1 MAVFE
6 KEFKNFFDIVTRL
19 NLISAEEQKAFEPYF
34 AQLSNNKLY
43 VVLYDRKHDVNH
55 AIRCALYTHLLCTK
69 KNVEKKYYDY
79 VMMAAIYHDS
89 GLDRTK
95 PKEMHGVDGAQL
107 FEKYNKDKYD
117 PKDLEIIKRLI
128 ALHASESNELDIS
141 GLNIRSKKIIAN
153 LNLIY
158 KILKDADAIDRNRLD
173 YSFTKCKPRSLR
185 IPISKSLLEVAD
197 NVLFEYKK
205 KEYVMPGLTDSAK
218 FEYYYKIYVNFA
230 KKYLPV
236 KNEVIAKNLTNSL
249 KIESELGERAK
260 ELFRVPAILFY
271 GSNSMFEL
279 IKDKSDTAANFHL
292 ICSDSPLQSFF
303 RTVFQNDVEIG
314 ISVNEYFD
322 ENGDYIVKYFLDEY
336 VKGAI
341 ERTITNRKITIHVLD
356 GNMFYKA
363 TEDRYN
369 TRDWTS
375 RNYRKIYAM
384 DKFEVDVASF
394 FNALIESKVLSYSPW
409 SVGKEIPNIVNIVRK
424 SYLPRLKTDI
434 DMADND
440 LDDVITKYYPNQR
453 EFVGYFREDVK
464 GIMDSFGRLSDANF
478 DDRAA
483 EVEEFIKEK
492 LQAKNSQD
500 QYVFSAKKINDY
512 LSEKRESGIVVD
524 SKTGRIVKV
533 VTEEDLTLP
542 ETEEVEIV
550 EENPMKGYIAMI
562 VLAAVI
568 GILIGGVIAVV
579 HYFIVR

>member
-19 NLISAEEQKAFEPYF
+19 NLVDANDQKVFEPYF
-34 AQLSNNKLY
+34 SQLSDNKLY

-55 AIRCALYTHLLCTK
+55 AIRCALYTHLLCKK

-89 GLDRTK
+89 GLDRSK
-95 PKEMHGVDGAQL
+95 PKETHGVDGANL

-117 PKDLEIIKRLI
+117 LKDLEIIKRLI
-128 ALHASESNELDIS
+128 ALHASESNELDLS
-141 GLNIRSKKIIAN
+141 GLNIRSKKVIEN

-173 YSFTKCKPRSLR
+173 YSFAKCKPRSLR
-185 IPISKSLLEVAD
+185 LPVSKSLLEIAD
-197 NVLFEYKK
+197 YVLFEYKK
-205 KEYVMPGLTDSAK
+205 KEYVMPNLVDSSK
-218 FEYYYKIYVNFA
+218 FDYYYKIYVNFA

-236 KNEVIAKNLTNSL
+236 KNEVLEKNLANSL

-271 GSNSMFEL
+271 GSNNIFEL

-303 RTVFQNDVEIG
+303 RTVFQNDVEVG
-314 ISVNEYFD
+314 ITVNEYFD
-322 ENGDYIVKYFLDEY
+322 ENGEYIVKYFLDEY

-341 ERTITNRKITIHVLD
+341 EKTISNRKITIHVLD

-363 TEDRYN
+363 TEERYS

-384 DKFEVDVASF
+384 DKFEINVSEF
-394 FNALIESKVLSYSPW
+394 FNTLVESKVLSYSPW
-409 SVGKEIPNIVNIVRK
+409 SSGKEIPNIVNIVKK
-424 SYLPRLKTDI
+424 SYLPRLKDDI
-434 DMADND
+434 DIAENN
-440 LDDVITKYYPNQR
+440 LDDIINKYYPNQK
-453 EFVGYFREDVK
+453 EFIGYFREDIK
-464 GIMDSFGRLSDANF
+464 GIMDSFGRLSDANY
-478 DDRAA
+478 DERAK
-483 EVEEFIKEK
+483 EVEEFIQNKF
-492 LQAKNSQD
+492 QIKNSQE
-500 QYVFSAKKINDY
+500 QYVFSTKKINDY
-512 LSEKRESGIVVD
+512 LTKKRESGIVVD
-524 SKTGRIVKV
+524 GKTGRIIKV
-533 VTEEDLTLP
+533 ITEEDLTEP
-542 ETEEVEIV
+542 VEEVEIV
-550 EENPMKGYIAMI
+550 EDNPTKGYIAMI
-562 VLAAVI
+562 ILAAVV

>member
-19 NLISAEEQKAFEPYF
+19 NLVDTNDQKVFEPYF
-34 AQLSNNKLY
+34 SQLSDNKLY

-55 AIRCALYTHLLCTK
+55 AIRCALYTHLLCQK

-89 GLDRTK
+89 GLDRSK
-95 PKEMHGVDGAQL
+95 PKETHGVDGANL
-107 FEKYNKDKYD
+107 FEKYNKDKYEV
-117 PKDLEIIKRLI
+117 KDLEIIKRLI
-128 ALHASESNELDIS
+128 ALHASESNELDLS
-141 GLNIRSKKIIAN
+141 GLNIRSKKVIEN

-173 YSFTKCKPRSLR
+173 YSFAKCKPRSLR
-185 IPISKSLLEVAD
+185 LPVSKSLLEIAD
-197 NVLFEYKK
+197 YVLFEYKK
-205 KEYVMPGLTDSAK
+205 KEYVMPNLVDSSK
-218 FEYYYKIYVNFA
+218 FDYYYKIYVNFA

-236 KNEVIAKNLTNSL
+236 KNEVISKNLANSL

-271 GSNSMFEL
+271 GSNSIFEL

-303 RTVFQNDVEIG
+303 RTVFQNDVEVG
-314 ISVNEYFD
+314 ITVNEYFD
-322 ENGDYIVKYFLDEY
+322 ENGEYIVKYFLDEY

-341 ERTITNRKITIHVLD
+341 ERTISNRKITIHVLD

-363 TEDRYN
+363 TEDRYS

-384 DKFEVDVASF
+384 DKFEINVSDF
-394 FNALIESKVLSYSPW
+394 FNTLVESKVLSYSPW
-409 SVGKEIPNIVNIVRK
+409 SIGKEIPNIVNIVKK

-434 DMADND
+434 DLAEND
-440 LDDVITKYYPNQR
+440 LDDIIDKYYPNQK
-453 EFVGYFREDVK
+453 EFIGYFREDIK
-464 GIMDSFGRLSDANF
+464 GIMDSFGRLSDANY
-478 DDRAA
+478 DERAK
-483 EVEEFIKEK
+483 EVEEFIQDKF
-492 LQAKNSQD
+492 QIKNSQE
-500 QYVFSAKKINDY
+500 QYVFSTKKINDY
-512 LSEKRESGIVVD
+512 ITEKRESGIVVD
-524 SKTGRIVKV
+524 GKTGRIVKV
-533 VTEEDLTLP
+533 VTEEDLTEP
-542 ETEEVEIV
+542 VEEVEIV
-550 EENPMKGYIAMI
+550 EDNPTKGYIAMI
-562 VLAAVI
+562 ILAAVV

>member
-19 NLISAEEQKAFEPYF
+19 NLVDTNDQKVFEPYF
-34 AQLSNNKLY
+34 SQLSDNKLY

-55 AIRCALYTHLLCTK
+55 AIRCALYTHLLCQK

-89 GLDRTK
+89 GLDRSK
-95 PKEMHGVDGAQL
+95 PKETHGVDGANL
-107 FEKYNKDKYD
+107 FEKYNKDKYEV
-117 PKDLEIIKRLI
+117 KDLEIIKRLI
-128 ALHASESNELDIS
+128 ALHASESNELDLS
-141 GLNIRSKKIIAN
+141 GLNIRSKKIIEN

-173 YSFTKCKPRSLR
+173 YSFAKCKPRSLR
-185 IPISKSLLEVAD
+185 LPVSKSLLEIAD
-197 NVLFEYKK
+197 YVLFEYKK
-205 KEYVMPGLTDSAK
+205 KEYVMPNLVDSSK
-218 FEYYYKIYVNFA
+218 FDYYYKIYVNFA

-236 KNEVIAKNLTNSL
+236 KNEVISKNLANSL

-271 GSNSMFEL
+271 GSNSIFEL

-303 RTVFQNDVEIG
+303 RTVFQNDVEVG
-314 ISVNEYFD
+314 ITVNEYFD
-322 ENGDYIVKYFLDEY
+322 ENGEYIVKYFLDEY

-341 ERTITNRKITIHVLD
+341 ERTISNRKITIHVLD

-363 TEDRYN
+363 TEDRYS

-384 DKFEVDVASF
+384 DKFEINVSDF
-394 FNALIESKVLSYSPW
+394 FNTLVESKVLSYSPW
-409 SVGKEIPNIVNIVRK
+409 SIGKEIPNIVNIVKK

-434 DMADND
+434 DLAEND
-440 LDDVITKYYPNQR
+440 LDDIIDKYYPNQK
-453 EFVGYFREDVK
+453 EFIGYFREDIK
-464 GIMDSFGRLSDANF
+464 GIMDSFGRLSDANY
-478 DDRAA
+478 DERAK
-483 EVEEFIKEK
+483 EVEEFIQNKF
-492 LQAKNSQD
+492 QIKNSQE
-500 QYVFSAKKINDY
+500 QYVFSTKKINDY
-512 LSEKRESGIVVD
+512 ITEKRESGIVVD
-524 SKTGRIVKV
+524 GKTGRIVKV
-533 VTEEDLTLP
+533 VTEEDLTEP
-542 ETEEVEIV
+542 VEEVEIV
-550 EENPMKGYIAMI
+550 EDNPTKGYIAMI
-562 VLAAVI
+562 ILAAVV

>member
-19 NLISAEEQKAFEPYF
+19 NLVDTNDQKVFEPYF
-34 AQLSNNKLY
+34 SQLSDNKLY

-55 AIRCALYTHLLCTK
+55 AIRCALYTHLLCQK

-89 GLDRTK
+89 GLDRSK
-95 PKEMHGVDGAQL
+95 PKETHGVDGANL
-107 FEKYNKDKYD
+107 FEKYNKDKYEV
-117 PKDLEIIKRLI
+117 KDLEIIKRLI
-128 ALHASESNELDIS
+128 ALHASESNELDLS
-141 GLNIRSKKIIAN
+141 GLNIRSKKIIEN

-173 YSFTKCKPRSLR
+173 YSFAKCKPRSLR
-185 IPISKSLLEVAD
+185 LPVSKSLLEIAD
-197 NVLFEYKK
+197 YVLFEYKK
-205 KEYVMPGLTDSAK
+205 KEYVMPNLVDSSK
-218 FEYYYKIYVNFA
+218 FDYYYKIYVNFA

-236 KNEVIAKNLTNSL
+236 KNEVISKNLANSL

-271 GSNSMFEL
+271 GSNSIFEL

-303 RTVFQNDVEIG
+303 RTVFQNDVEVG
-314 ISVNEYFD
+314 ITVNEYFD
-322 ENGDYIVKYFLDEY
+322 ENGEYIVKYFLDEY

-341 ERTITNRKITIHVLD
+341 ERTISNRKITIHVLD

-363 TEDRYN
+363 TEDRYS

-384 DKFEVDVASF
+384 DKFEINVSDF
-394 FNALIESKVLSYSPW
+394 FNTLVESKVLSYSPW
-409 SVGKEIPNIVNIVRK
+409 SIGKEIPNIVNIVKK

-434 DMADND
+434 DLAEND
-440 LDDVITKYYPNQR
+440 LDDIIDKYYPNQK
-453 EFVGYFREDVK
+453 EFIGYFREDIK
-464 GIMDSFGRLSDANF
+464 GIMDSFGRLSDANY
-478 DDRAA
+478 DERAK
-483 EVEEFIKEK
+483 EVEEFIQDKF
-492 LQAKNSQD
+492 QIKNSQE
-500 QYVFSAKKINDY
+500 QYVFSTKKINDY
-512 LSEKRESGIVVD
+512 ITEKRESGIVVD
-524 SKTGRIVKV
+524 GKTGRIVKV
-533 VTEEDLTLP
+533 VTEEDLTEP
-542 ETEEVEIV
+542 VEEVEIV
-550 EENPMKGYIAMI
+550 EDNPTKGYIAMI
-562 VLAAVI
+562 ILAAVV

>member
-19 NLISAEEQKAFEPYF
+19 NLVDTNDQKVFEPYF
-34 AQLSNNKLY
+34 SQLSDNKLY

-55 AIRCALYTHLLCTK
+55 AIRCALYTHLLCQK

-89 GLDRTK
+89 GLDRSR
-95 PKEMHGVDGAQL
+95 PKETHGVDGANL
-107 FEKYNKDKYD
+107 FEKYNKDKYEV
-117 PKDLEIIKRLI
+117 KDLEIIKRLI
-128 ALHASESNELDIS
+128 ALHASESNELDLS
-141 GLNIRSKKIIAN
+141 GLNIRSKKVIEN

-173 YSFTKCKPRSLR
+173 YSFAKCKPRSLR
-185 IPISKSLLEVAD
+185 LPVSKSLLEIAD
-197 NVLFEYKK
+197 YVLFEYKK
-205 KEYVMPGLTDSAK
+205 KEYVMPNLVDSSK
-218 FEYYYKIYVNFA
+218 FDYYYKIYVNFA

-236 KNEVIAKNLTNSL
+236 KNEVISKNLANSL

-271 GSNSMFEL
+271 GSNSIFEL

-303 RTVFQNDVEIG
+303 RTVFQNDVEVG
-314 ISVNEYFD
+314 ITVNEYFD
-322 ENGDYIVKYFLDEY
+322 ENGEYIVKYFLDEY

-341 ERTITNRKITIHVLD
+341 ERTISNRKITIHVLD

-363 TEDRYN
+363 TEDRYS

-384 DKFEVDVASF
+384 DKFEINVSDF
-394 FNALIESKVLSYSPW
+394 FNTLVESKVLSYSPW
-409 SVGKEIPNIVNIVRK
+409 SIGKEIPNIVNIVKK

-434 DMADND
+434 DLAEND
-440 LDDVITKYYPNQR
+440 LDDIIDKYYPNQK
-453 EFVGYFREDVK
+453 EFIGYFREDIK
-464 GIMDSFGRLSDANF
+464 GIMDSFGRLSDANY
-478 DDRAA
+478 DERAK
-483 EVEEFIKEK
+483 EVEEFIQNKF
-492 LQAKNSQD
+492 QIKNSQG
-500 QYVFSAKKINDY
+500 QYVFSTKKINDY
-512 LSEKRESGIVVD
+512 ITEKRESGIVVD
-524 SKTGRIVKV
+524 GKTGRIVKV
-533 VTEEDLTLP
+533 VTAEDLTEP
-542 ETEEVEIV
+542 VEEVEIV
-550 EENPMKGYIAMI
+550 EDNPTKGYIAMI
-562 VLAAVI
+562 ILAAVV